1 MTPTA
6 VDADGNPLLDADGNR
21 VLEKS
26 SPFSSANN
34 NPKSVMTNTFR
45 WSETMQG

>member
-34 NPKSVMTNTFR
+34 NPKTVIPYKG
-45 WSETMQG
+45 QA